1 MSYFLG
7 VIAFANKKSVDG
19 GVHFFLQVRR
29 HTAFNIHGFNL
40 IFVALGVWKLVEIV
54 A

>member
-1 MSYFLG
+1 MKEPRDAMPILILS
-7 VIAFANKKSVDG
+7 VI
-19 GVHFFLQVRR
+19 
-29 HTAFNIHGFNL
+29 INL